1 MRVRTTIDADPMF
14 VNPGSG
20 DYRLMAGSPCIDV
33 ADSSAVP
40 KGITIDLDG
49 NPRFIEDPKTP
60 DTGLAPCPIVDIGAY
75 EFQDGSPDCCTWD
88 LDGSGSVGTGDL
100 LALFAQWG
108 TPGSA
113 DFDGDGTVNTVD
125 LLILF
130 ANWGPCE

>member
-1 MRVRTTIDADPMF
+1 MF